1 MKKMLQAT
9 FVLAALLIA
18 ALPIHAQTALTSTT
32 LSAAIDSK
40 TRTLTVAS
48 ATGITAS
55 PTTELYIDGEA
66 LQVVAISGTTVTVAP
81 RGGAGTKASGHI
93 SGAMVLAGP
102 PYAFISYDPAGFACT
117 AGQGLFQYSP
127 VVNITNGNQWLCGL
141 LGKAVPGWQNTGDP
155 AQVTAAV
162 ASAAGLITPSGPL
175 FHITGALAIT
185 GFNIPVGF
193 DPKGGGTICVIPD
206 GAFTT
211 TNANN
216 IAIASTGV
224 VSKTLCWTYDG
235 NTAKF
240 YPSY

>member
-1 MKKMLQAT
+1 MKNLKT
-9 FVLAALLIA
+9 IALLG
-18 ALPIHAQTALTSTT
+18 LVLFGGSSLTYAQTPLTATT
-32 LSAAIDSK
+32 LSAGIDSSQ
-40 TRTLTVAS
+40 RTFKIAS
-48 ATGITAS
+48 ATGVTANA
-55 PTTELYIDGEA
+55 TELFIDNEA
-66 LQVVAISGTTVTVAP
+66 LPVVAISGTTVSVAP
-81 RGGAGTKASGHI
+81 RGSAGTRAMGHI

-102 PYAFISYDPAGFACT
+102 PQAFVGYDPSGSCT
-117 AGQGLFQYSP
+117 AGQGLFQYTP
-127 VVNITNGNQWLCGL
+127 VVNINTGNQWLCGL
-141 LGKAVPGWQNTGDP
+141 LGKVVPGWGNGTDLPQP
-155 AQVTAAV
+155 TAAV

-193 DPKGGGTICVIPD
+193 DPKGGAQSVCVIPD

-224 VSKTLCWTYDG
+224 VSKTLCWTYDP
-235 NTAKF
+235 NTSKF